1 MGKHEALML
10 YAPPSYV
17 LPHHATKDVRINK
30 REPQNWEALRLCPL
44 GEVGVGAWLTPKASP
59 YPYVLPRQ
67 IC

>member
-44 GEVGVGAWLTPKASP
+44 GEVGVGAWLTP
-59 YPYVLPRQ
+59 
-67 IC
+67 